1 MPRYKRVLARFGNG
15 EFYPGSIKVTNSD
28 TDTVE
33 VQYDDGDYAIVP
45 LSDVMTRETIFQMA
59 KQCYKKG
66 DCVISLWTEDEG
78 GHTFT
83 AKGTVVNCYDNCL
96 KVAYNGSVVS
106 HTLED
111 VMKGPFFDEGR
122 SVKQTSNSSTTC
134 EGVRKSGPFNDFEA
148 QVVETERASKG
159 GSSLISR
166 SEAQIAT
173 FIEKS
178 DASSRPAEGVA
189 EGAAEGAAED
199 AAVSSRP
206 AEGAAVSSRPTA
218 AAGRRRRTAEDVA
231 ARITF
236 TGTYEYKNFKVY
248 INNQVV
254 YSHEQGGWVDRKR
267 KFSTMGNL
275 QSEKSKKTVL
285 GISRDC
291 LDR

>member
-1 MPRYKRVLARFGNG
+1 MRYKRCLARFGNG
-15 EFYPGSIKVTNSD
+15 EFYIGSIKGTNSD

-33 VQYDDGDYAIVP
+33 VQYDDGDYATVP
-45 LSDVMTRETIFQMA
+45 SSDVMTRKTVFQKA
-59 KQCYKKG
+59 KQYYKKG
-66 DCVISLWTEDEG
+66 DRVISLWTEDEG

-148 QVVETERASKG
+148 QVVETERAKTG

-166 SEAQIAT
+166 SAAQIAT

-178 DASSRPAEGVA
+178 DA
-189 EGAAEGAAED
+189 
-199 AAVSSRP
+199 SSRP

-236 TGTYEYKNFKVY
+236 TGTYEDKNFKVY

-254 YSHEQGGWVDRKR
+254 YSHELGGWVDRKR
-267 KFSTMGNL
+267 KRNTMGNL

>member
-1 MPRYKRVLARFGNG
+1 MPYKRVLARFGNG
-15 EFYPGSIKVTNSD
+15 EFYLGYILKTKSGKAYIKF
-28 TDTVE
+28 
-33 VQYDDGDYAIVP
+33 DDGDYAVVP
-45 LSDVMTRETIFQMA
+45 LSDVMTRETVFRMA
-59 KQCYKKG
+59 KQCYTKG
-66 DCVISLWTEDEG
+66 DSVISLWMEDER

-96 KVAYNGSVVS
+96 KVAYNGGVVS

-111 VMKGPFFDEGR
+111 VLKGPYFDEGR
-122 SVKQTSNSSTTC
+122 SVEQTSNSSTTC
-134 EGVRKSGPFNDFEA
+134 EGVRKSGTFNDFEA

-166 SEAQIAT
+166 SAAQIAT
-173 FIEKS
+173 FIEKC

-189 EGAAEGAAED
+189 EGT
-199 AAVSSRP
+199 AVSSRPAVGP

-236 TGTYEYKNFKVY
+236 TGTYEDKNFKVY

-254 YSHEQGGWVDRKR
+254 YSHELGGWVDRKR
-267 KFSTMGNL
+267 KCSTVGNR
-275 QSEKSKKTVL
+275 KPKKRKTVL
-285 GISRDC
+285 GLPRDC